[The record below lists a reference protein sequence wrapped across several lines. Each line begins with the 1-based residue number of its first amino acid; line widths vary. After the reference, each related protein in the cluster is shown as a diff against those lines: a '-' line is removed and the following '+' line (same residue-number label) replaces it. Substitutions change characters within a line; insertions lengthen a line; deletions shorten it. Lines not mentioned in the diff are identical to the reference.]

1 MRRGGLVVSTLC
13 SQPIHDGF
21 ESSSCTSLYHHVI
34 SLGQDSNPSCI
45 GCEQSV
51 LTTRPPRPTKMSHAL
66 AVWCTHTFYTCSLRS
81 SSVFTTLMN
90 CNSVC
95 RTFGFATNL
104 NRPNNVNVQVSQ
116 G

>member
-51 LTTRPPRPTKMSHAL
+51 LTTRPPRPTSRQSAYSTTMSRTGSWNTQVCTSYSYFWTAPILRHAANQYYCCL
-66 AVWCTHTFYTCSLRS
+66 WFPISCL
-81 SSVFTTLMN
+81 L
-90 CNSVC
+90 
-95 RTFGFATNL
+95 
-104 NRPNNVNVQVSQ
+104 
-116 G
+116 